1 MAKQTHGSTS
11 SVNLTS
17 GQIQPSG
24 DPCDA
29 VSPDE
34 VERLLFV
41 EAEEPGPVSV
51 QVVSLTLTLRVPRP
65 FPVSTL
71 GTQERKVAFHKRSFV
86 KFQVRI
92 SKDP

>member
-1 MAKQTHGSTS
+1 MT
-11 SVNLTS
+11 
-17 GQIQPSG
+17 PDPCC

-41 EAEEPGPVSV
+41 EAEESGPMSV

-65 FPVSTL
+65 LPVSTL
-71 GTQERKVAFHKRSFV
+71 GTQERKVAVHTRSFV
-86 KFQVRI
+86 KFPI
-92 SKDP
+92 PKDP